1 MSPLPQHGTPSGDA
15 TIALKSLAR
24 HTGQNMQDL
33 QTLYVLEALLSR
45 MAISPY
51 RGDFV
56 LKGGVLLAAYALR
69 RPTRDADF
77 QATRLANDVVGVE
90 ERFHEITRLHVDDGV
105 LFDAGSISAAT
116 IRDEGEYPGV
126 RVKLVGHVG
135 PSRLHI
141 GVDVSFGDP
150 IWPAP
155 EQLTVPRIIDIGLEP
170 LTILG
175 YPLTMVLA
183 EKIVTAVDRGVA
195 NTRWRDFAD
204 VRSIIRRHRVDADEV
219 SGAVEVVAAHRGVA
233 LVPLRERL
241 AGMPDGAQ
249 RKWAAWRSRVAR
261 ENELPELLS
270 DVLVDA
276 ATFADPILS
285 RSVAGR
291 TWSPTTGTW
300 EPVAAA

>member
-1 MSPLPQHGTPSGDA
+1 
-15 TIALKSLAR
+15 
-24 HTGQNMQDL
+24 MQDL

-45 MAISPY
+45 VAISPY
-51 RGDFV
+51 RDDFV

-77 QATRLANDVVGVE
+77 QATRLANDVAGVE
-90 ERFHEITRLHVDDGV
+90 ERFHEIAQLPVDDGV
-105 LFDAGSISAAT
+105 LFDVGSISAAT

-141 GVDVSFGDP
+141 GVDVNFGDP

-155 EQLTVPRIIDIGLEP
+155 EQITVPRIIDIGLGP

-175 YPLTMVLA
+175 YSLTMVLA
-183 EKIVTAVDRGVA
+183 EKIVTAIDRGVA

-204 VRSIIRRHRVDADEV
+204 VCSIIGRHGVDADEIA
-219 SGAVEVVAAHRGVA
+219 GAFEVVAAHRGVA
-233 LVPLRERL
+233 LVPIRDRL
-241 AGMPDGAQ
+241 VGMPDGAQ
-249 RKWAAWRSRVAR
+249 GKWAAWRSRVAR
-261 ENELPELLS
+261 ENELPELLA
-270 DVLVDA
+270 DVLVDV

-285 RSVAGR
+285 RSVAGH

-300 EPVAAA
+300 DRVVAA